1 MAYISFA
8 REEREL
14 FKLLFMRDRSQ
25 EKVEENRT
33 EIEPQILF
41 LDEPT
46 LGLDLLPEVNLAGHF
61 ADILPHL
68 YWVTGYTVVIL
79 EAAVLLFL
87 RQMEK

>member
-1 MAYISFA
+1 MALIS
-8 REEREL
+8 
-14 FKLLFMRDRSQ
+14 
-25 EKVEENRT
+25 
-33 EIEPQILF
+33 EPQILF
-41 LDEPT
+41 L
-46 LGLDLLPEVNLAGHF
+46 LDLLPEVNLAGHF